1 MQRRGNHIG
10 GLANTPAPAPGAP
23 QEGLLSKPWMALRWA
38 LLPARPAA
46 DAPPGEAGAEAG
58 AGPAQPLG
66 GDHSDDE
73 QLAASDEVG

>member
-1 MQRRGNHIG
+1 
-10 GLANTPAPAPGAP
+10 
-23 QEGLLSKPWMALRWA
+23 MALRWA